1 MNEEIKLSWK
11 GNILISSNELFVG
24 RVISKNYNDKNLSI
38 VLDGKDLKD
47 KKFHLFN
54 LNSSDSEE
62 EYSIS
67 NIKNLFDME
76 IGDII
81 SIKHNKV
88 RSIYRP
94 KSSNN
99 FIFATI
105 RCNSNCLMCSQPPL
119 DIDDTLEN
127 YLIWDYAIEILNE
140 SPMHLTIT
148 GGEPTLLGERLVL
161 LINKILNKFPD
172 LLITILSNGRLL
184 ALDNIIDILSFIKA
198 RKNVVFAIPL
208 YSDTYKVHDHIVQAK
223 DAFHQTCL
231 GIHKI
236 SSLGFPVEIRIVL
249 HKLSNPR
256 LLPLSKFIH
265 KNFPFV
271 YHVTFM
277 GLEIIG
283 YSKANKSQL
292 IEHDSIMAEDNLLS
306 SLRFLSSWKYNV
318 SIYNTPLC
326 HIPESLWIYAKQS
339 ISDWKNSFKPECDQ
353 CLLKK
358 DCSGFFTWNI
368 KYAKVKPILEKL

>member
-11 GNILISSNELFVG
+11 GKIHVSSSELFVG
-24 RVISKNYNDKNLSI
+24 LVISKNILGQEISV
-38 VLDGKDLKD
+38 VLEGKDLK
-47 KKFHLFN
+47 KNQLKLFYLDN
-54 LNSSDSEE
+54 AVRFKDNSL
-62 EYSIS
+62 S
-67 NIKNLFDME
+67 NIKGLNDIE
-76 IGDII
+76 IGDVV
-81 SIKHNKV
+81 SVKNSKV
-88 RSIYRP
+88 RSVYRT
-94 KSSNN
+94 KSNNN

-127 YLIWDYAIEILNE
+127 YLIWDYTIDLLED
-140 SPMHLTIT
+140 SPNHLTIT

-161 LINKILNKFPD
+161 LINKILDKFPN
-172 LLITILSNGRLL
+172 LLITILSNGRML
-184 ALDNIIDILSFIKA
+184 ALESMVDILSFIKS

-208 YSDTYKVHDHIVQAK
+208 YSDVYKVHDHIVQAK

-256 LLPLSKFIH
+256 LLSLSKFIH

-283 YSKANKSQL
+283 YTKANKTVL
-292 IEHDSIMAEDNLLS
+292 IEEDHKMAEKNLLA
-306 SLRFLSSWKYNV
+306 SLQFLSSWKYNI

-326 HIPESLWIYAKQS
+326 YIPESLWSYAKQS
-339 ISDWKNSFKPECDQ
+339 ISDWKNSFKPECEK
-353 CLLKK
+353 CILKK

-368 KYAKVKPILEKL
+368 KYAEVKPFLEKL